1 MQQVVPC
8 LLTVRETATVLKVT
22 PRTLFR
28 WLAEGQLGAVR
39 IGHTTRIRS
48 EDLQAFIDQHVTTSG
63 KDKARPGA

>member
-1 MQQVVPC
+1 MHQIVSS
-8 LLTVRETATVLKVT
+8 LLTVRETAALLKVT

-48 EDLQAFIDQHVTTSG
+48 EDLQAFINQHVTTPG
-63 KDKARPGA
+63 KDKAESNT